1 MAYNKILF
9 KLENGGET
17 LRCVIEGYGLM
28 VVSKSEIIELE
39 DTLFW
44 VHEIDEAA

>member
-9 KLENGGET
+9 KLESNEET

-28 VVSKSEIIELE
+28 VVPKTEVLQL
-39 DTLFW
+39 DHALFW

>member
-9 KLENGGET
+9 KLETAGET

-28 VVSKSEIIELE
+28 VVPKTEVIKME
-39 DTLFW
+39 DSLYW
-44 VHEIDEAA
+44 LHEIDEAA